1 MSAAQA
7 TTGQAQPDDSVP
19 IPHPLDQLS
28 ISESDSARQVVLNA
42 RGPNVTIHFR
52 SIFLEEP
59 PKKQL
64 SQFLDLEHAGRLTPQ
79 TPRPIRLAK
88 VQYDVV
94 KADRMHEYME
104 STVDVVSIQE
114 VAQRVVDKTHQAAL
128 TTYEFR
134 AFAEA
139 CFASPLYKKAI
150 AEFDLPEGFVVT
162 IDPWPY
168 GGPDVSENAP
178 RYTQG
183 LCFGRDTRS
192 GNEDSNH
199 YGYPLPIIPVMDT
212 YSGEIVRIDKLATG
226 GREDGLSSG
235 THKKN
240 ILDHCSLAEYIPE
253 LLSQPLRT
261 DIKALNV
268 IQPDGPSFQT
278 DGNLVQWQKWRF
290 RIGFTPREGAVL
302 HDVRYDGR
310 NVLYRLSLSEMTVP
324 YGDPRPPFHRKQ
336 AFDFGDAG
344 AGRAANNLALGC
356 DCLGVIKYF
365 DAVLTEPDGT
375 ASLSKNVVCLHEQ
388 DNGIGWKHT
397 NYRTQRAVVTRSREL
412 VVQFIVSIEHEIFS
426 YSLIHMFKPFSIENS
441 LTFQR

>member
-1 MSAAQA
+1 VA
-7 TTGQAQPDDSVP
+7 
-19 IPHPLDQLS
+19 IL
-28 ISESDSARQVVLNA
+28 
-42 RGPNVTIHFR
+42 FR
-52 SIFLEEP
+52 SIYLEEP
-59 PKKQL
+59 PKKEL
-64 SQFLDLEHAGRLTPQ
+64 SQFLDLENAGRLTPR
-79 TPRPIRLAK
+79 TPRPARLAK
-88 VQYDVV
+88 LQYDVV
-94 KADRMHEYME
+94 RSNKQHEYME
-104 STVDVVSIQE
+104 STVDVISLRE
-114 VAQRVVDKTHQAAL
+114 VAHRVIDKTYQAAL
-128 TTYEFR
+128 TTHEFR
-134 AFAEA
+134 AFAAA

-168 GGPDVSENAP
+168 GGPDVSENVP

-183 LCFGRDTRS
+183 LCFARDTRS

-212 YSGEIVRIDKLATG
+212 YKREIVRVDKLATG
-226 GREDGLSSG
+226 GREDGLAYG
-235 THKKN
+235 THKRN
-240 ILDHCSLAEYIPE
+240 ILDHCSPSEYIPE

-268 IQPDGPSFQT
+268 IQPEGPSFQT

-388 DNGIGWKHT
+388 DNGVVCLHEQDNGVGWKHT

-412 VVQFIVSIEHEIFS
+412 VVQFIVSHRDGNVSCCPSDNVQAHFEKPIADFS
-426 YSLIHMFKPFSIENS
+426 VLW
-441 LTFQR
+441 